1 MNLRNNLRGCVVT
14 GSIVVI
20 VLSAAAITAN
30 VTSDYR
36 INEATN
42 EVNTEVETEISTDMV
57 AGVCGRLEEVGQ
69 DAIDVVSVERADTVA
84 VSAAEAEPEPEPTE
98 EEKQW
103 SNKLMA
109 DVGEFLYIRSQT
121 DENAPIEGKLYRG
134 SAADIVEILDGWY
147 HITSGT
153 VDGYV
158 KSEYCVTDAAAYAL
172 AQEVCDSVAVV
183 QIDGLRIRSQA
194 DTDAAVIK
202 TVTKDTVLVVDT
214 DAPETTEWVAVK
226 INGKTG
232 YVAENYVEQSLNI
245 GAAVSVEEEQAA
257 IQKQKEAEAAKAA
270 EEAKA
275 AQAAQQTSAAV
286 TQKESVA
293 ASTDDV
299 TLLGAIIQCEAG
311 GESYE
316 GQLAVGAVVV
326 NRVRSGAYPSSVYGV
341 IYQSGQFAPAG
352 SGKVDAAIAAGVSSS
367 CLQAAQEAL
376 SGTDNTGGALSFQ
389 RASGGHAGVVIGNHV
404 FY

>member
-36 INEATN
+36 IDEATN
-42 EVNTEVETEISTDMV
+42 EVNTEVETEISADMV
-57 AGVCGRLEEVGQ
+57 AGVCGRLEEAGQ
-69 DAIDVVSVERADTVA
+69 DAIDVVSVERADAVA
-84 VSAAEAEPEPEPTE
+84 VSVAEAEPEPEPTE

-153 VDGYV
+153 VEGYV

-172 AQEVCDSVAVV
+172 AQDVCDSVAVV

-202 TVTKDTVLVVDT
+202 TVTRDTILVVDT

-245 GAAVSVEEEQAA
+245 GAAVSIEEEQAA
-257 IQKQKEAEAAKAA
+257 IQKEKEAEAAKAA
-270 EEAKA
+270 EEAKSA
-275 AQAAQQTSAAV
+275 RQTSTAV
-286 TQKESVA
+286 TQKESVG
-293 ASTDDV
+293 ASADDV

-376 SGTDNTGGALSFQ
+376 SGADNTGGALSFK
-389 RASGGHAGVVIGNHV
+389 RASSGHAGVVIGNHV